1 MDLMK
6 ELKNMVVLVA
16 SSLFLFDKCNC
27 QLCLL
32 LGDAGSSSHT
42 VNVLTADGQLSNQQG
57 NVIYTTYPGTQITQ
71 FQLG

>member
-1 MDLMK
+1 MK
-6 ELKNMVVLVA
+6 ELKNMVVVVVA
-16 SSLFLFDKCNC
+16 SLFLFDNVNVNL
-27 QLCLL
+27 LCLL